1 LQADGSGALE
11 CCPYPAKR
19 VRDHRVVCHDRT
31 SSLACRRGSTTV
43 RGSDA
48 WWVARVTGAL
58 PAWKPWTRRSPCRL
72 TCGSR

>member
-1 LQADGSGALE
+1 LPADGSGALE

-19 VRDHRVVCHDRT
+19 LRDRRVVCHDRT

-58 PAWKPWTRRSPCRL
+58 PAWKPWKRWWPWAL